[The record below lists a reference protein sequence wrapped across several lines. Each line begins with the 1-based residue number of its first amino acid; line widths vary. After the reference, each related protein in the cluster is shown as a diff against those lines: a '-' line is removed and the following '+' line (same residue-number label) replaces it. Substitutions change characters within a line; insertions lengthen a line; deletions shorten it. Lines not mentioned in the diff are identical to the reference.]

1 MDKQKKNTILSITTI
16 LLASIFTILVKFI
29 DVKPIGPN
37 NSEVGFASLNKF
49 VFDLT
54 GKIDL
59 WIHISDILVILSILI
74 ALFFGGLGIYELI
87 KRKNIKK
94 VDKEIIWLGI
104 FYCLV
109 VLIYIIFNKVVIN
122 YRPILVDGI
131 LEPSFPSSHTLM
143 ATFFCGS
150 AIIVNNRLFKGDWV
164 KKLNIAIFIIMIL
177 TPITRLISGV
187 HWTTD
192 IIGGVLFTVALL
204 TLFKTCLDKIRK
216 KEK

>member
-1 MDKQKKNTILSITTI
+1 MNKQKKNTILSIGAI
-16 LLASIFTILVKFI
+16 LLATIFTILVKFVN
-29 DVKPIGPN
+29 VKPIGPN
-37 NSEVGFASLNKF
+37 NTEVGFASLNKF

-74 ALFFGGLGIYELI
+74 ALFFAGLGIYELI

-109 VLIYIIFNKVVIN
+109 VFIYILFNKIVIN
-122 YRPILVDGI
+122 YRPILVDGV

-150 AIIVNNRLFKGDWV
+150 AIIVNKRLFKEDWV
-164 KKLNIAIFIIMIL
+164 KKLNIVIYIIMIL

-192 IIGGVLFTVALL
+192 IIGGILFTVALL
-204 TLFKTCLDKIRK
+204 ALFKTCLDKIRK